1 MTAEQQSGAIEALL
15 AGYAAGTLAPPL
27 AALVGAHL
35 ELAPDNRGF
44 VADLESLA
52 GHAVETAEPV
62 ALTRRDERL
71 VAIFAAPAET
81 APPWPPPAAA
91 GPEPGHLPPSLR
103 RHIGFDLADIPMR
116 TLMPGF
122 KEWRAQDASGLTS
135 RFIWLRGGVAVPP
148 HSHHGTEV
156 TLVLSGSF
164 SDSFGRHRPG
174 DITIAD
180 EEIDH
185 QPRAD
190 EDCLC
195 FAVTDAPLRLTG
207 PIGRLFTRFLRL

>member
-52 GHAVETAEPV
+52 GHALETAEPV
-62 ALTRRDERL
+62 SLTRRDERL
-71 VAIFAAPAET
+71 AAIFAAPAT
-81 APPWPPPAAA
+81 PAAARPAVAA

-103 RHIGFDLADIPMR
+103 RHLGCDLADIHLR

-135 RFIWLRGGVAVPP
+135 RFIWLRGGVAVPT
-148 HSHHGTEV
+148 HSHDGTEV

-164 SDSFGRHRPG
+164 TDSFGRHRPG

-207 PIGRLFTRFLRL
+207 PIGRLLTRFLRL